1 MRNRRL
7 MLSAAAI
14 VAAGVGIVPGVANA
28 AGQDGAKGTGGPGAS
43 VPDLDLTEAKAKAYK
58 VETFSSPAAKT
69 VHPAAKG
76 GKQAAP
82 LAEGAAATEPTVGLE
97 GTATSAHGVQLQLAV
112 TSDPGTALGVLVE
125 WGDGSQVQVGAN
137 GPTNLTE
144 NHTYAKAGT
153 YTIKV
158 TLIDGSGG
166 GVRGTNETVFRT
178 AGNEFTPHA
187 PTRLLDTREGIGAA
201 KTKVP
206 AFGTARVKVAGA
218 AQIPAGVT
226 AVALNVTVTNP
237 AKAGHVRV
245 YAEGGDVPTTSNVN
259 YAPGQTVPN
268 MVIASVGESGYV
280 DIYNHGDGAIDLI
293 ADVTGYFS
301 KSAASGYSSLNPSR
315 VVDTREGLGTGKG
328 QVPGFGNF
336 STQITGRAGVPST
349 AKAVAL
355 NVTVTEP
362 QAAGHL
368 TVYPSGGSA
377 PTASNLNFTAGQTIA
392 NSVIVPIGSDG
403 KISVRNGA
411 GAGAHVVVD
420 VVGYYSPESESAL
433 IRSFPNRW
441 FDTREWDGP
450 LDGRNYIYGRVGGG
464 DPNVT
469 ALVLNATVTN
479 TASTGFL
486 TVSPDPNSWSAYEG
500 GWETLPTPPNS
511 SNLNWTPGKTVPN
524 LVQASSGVN
533 NVIDFWNMSY
543 QTTDL
548 VVDSFG
554 FYAKN

>member
-1 MRNRRL
+1 

-28 AGQDGAKGTGGPGAS
+28 AGQDGAKGTAGPGAS
-43 VPDLDLTEAKAKAYK
+43 VPDLDLTKAKNEAYGSA
-58 VETFSSPAAKT
+58 TFSSPASKT

-76 GKQAAP
+76 SKQAAP
-82 LAEGAAATEPTVGLE
+82 QTEGAAAAEPTVGLE
-97 GTATSAHGVQLQLAV
+97 AQATSAHAVALQMAV

-125 WGDGSQVQVGAN
+125 WGDGSSVQVGAN

-144 NHTYAKAGT
+144 NHSYAHAGT

-166 GVRGTNETVFRT
+166 GVRGTNQTVFRT
-178 AGNEFTPHA
+178 PGNDFTPHA

-206 AFGTARVKVAGA
+206 AFGIVRLKVGGA
-218 AQIPAGVT
+218 AKIPADAT

-245 YAEGGDVPTTSNVN
+245 YAEGDDQPTTSNVN

-268 MVIASVGESGYV
+268 MVITSVGDGGYV

-293 ADVTGYFS
+293 ADVTGYFT
-301 KSAASGYSSLNPSR
+301 KSPSNGYTSVNPSR

-328 QVPGFGNF
+328 SVPGFGSF
-336 STQITGRAGVPST
+336 STQIAGRAGVPST

-377 PTASNLNFTAGQTIA
+377 PTASNLNFTAGQTVA
-392 NSVIVPIGSDG
+392 NSVIVPIGPDG
-403 KISVRNGA
+403 RISVRNGG
-411 GAGAHVVVD
+411 GAGVHVVVD
-420 VVGYYSPESESAL
+420 VVGYYSPESASAL
-433 IRSFPNRW
+433 IRTTPDRW

-464 DPNVT
+464 DPHVT

-479 TASTGFL
+479 TAGTGFL
-486 TVSPDPNSWSAYEG
+486 TVSPDPNSWDAYQNK
-500 GWETLPTPPNS
+500 WATTPTPPNS

-524 LVQASSGVN
+524 LVQASSGSN
-533 NVIDFWNMSY
+533 NIIDFWNMSY
-543 QTTDL
+543 QNTDL
-548 VVDSFG
+548 VVDTFG
-554 FYAKN
+554 FYADN

>member
-1 MRNRRL
+1 
-7 MLSAAAI
+7 MLSTAAV
-14 VAAGVGIVPGVANA
+14 VAAGVGLVPGIASA
-28 AGQDGAKGTGGPGAS
+28 AGQDGGKGTGGSGVA
-43 VPDLDLTEAKAKAYK
+43 VPDLDLTEAKAKAYGS
-58 VETFSSPAAKT
+58 ETSSSPASKT

-82 LAEGAAATEPTVGLE
+82 QVEGAASAEPTVGLQAK
-97 GTATSAHGVQLQLAV
+97 TTSAHAVQL
-112 TSDPGTALGVLVE
+112 TMTFTTDPNASISSVIE
-125 WGDGSQVQVGAN
+125 WGDGSKSSTPAYPTVQ
-137 GPTNLTE
+137 TLD
-144 NHTYAKAGT
+144 HTYAKAGV
-153 YTIKV
+153 YTVKV
-158 TLIDGSGG
+158 SLIEGTTL
-166 GVRGTNETVFRT
+166 VGTNEIVVRT

-201 KTKVP
+201 KAKVP

-218 AQIPAGVT
+218 AQIPVGVT
-226 AVALNVTVTNP
+226 AVALNVTVTNTT
-237 AKAGHVRV
+237 KAGHVRV

-259 YAPGQTVPN
+259 YVPGQTVPN
-268 MVIASVGESGYV
+268 MVIASVIENGYV
-280 DIYNHGDGAIDLI
+280 DIYNHGDGAIDII

-301 KSAASGYSSLNPSR
+301 KSAASGYSSLTPSR
-315 VVDTREGLGTGKG
+315 IVDTREGLGTGKG
-328 QVPGFGNF
+328 QVPALGTFT
-336 STQITGRAGVPST
+336 TQVTGRAGVPAS

-362 QAAGHL
+362 NTAGHL
-368 TVYPSGGSA
+368 TVFPSGGSA
-377 PTASNLNFTAGQTIA
+377 PNSSNLNFSAGQTIA
-392 NSVIVPIGSDG
+392 NSVIVPVGPDG

-411 GAGAHVVVD
+411 WAGAHVVVD

-433 IRSFPNRW
+433 VRSFPERW

-450 LDGRNYIYGRVGGG
+450 LEGRGYIYGRVAGG

-469 ALVLNATVTN
+469 ALITNATVTN
-479 TASTGFL
+479 TAGTGFL

-500 GWETLPTPPNS
+500 GWDSWPTPPNS

-543 QTTDL
+543 QSTDL
-548 VVDSFG
+548 LVDTFG

>member
-1 MRNRRL
+1 M
-7 MLSAAAI
+7 
-14 VAAGVGIVPGVANA
+14 
-28 AGQDGAKGTGGPGAS
+28 S
-43 VPDLDLTEAKAKAYK
+43 VPDLDLTEAKAKAYQA
-58 VETFSSPAAKT
+58 ETSSSPASKT
-69 VHPAAKG
+69 VHPAVKA
-76 GKQAAP
+76 GKRAAP
-82 LAEGAAATEPTVGLE
+82 QSEGAPAAEPTVGLE
-97 GTATSAHGVQLQLAV
+97 ATSTSAHGVQLKLAV
-112 TSDPGTALGVLVE
+112 TSDPGTALGVRVE
-125 WGDGSQVQVGAN
+125 WGDGTQVQVGAN
-137 GPTNLTE
+137 GPTSLTE
-144 NHTYAKAGT
+144 NHTYAKAGI

-166 GVRGTNETVFRT
+166 GVRGTNQTVIRT

-187 PTRLLDTREGIGAA
+187 PTRLLDTREGIGAPQA
-201 KTKVP
+201 KVP
-206 AFGTARVKVAGA
+206 AFGHARLKVAEA

-237 AKAGHVRV
+237 TKAGHVRV
-245 YAEGGDVPTTSNVN
+245 YAEGADRPETSNVN

-268 MVIASVGESGYV
+268 MVIASVGESGHV
-280 DIYNHGDGAIDLI
+280 EIYNHGGGEIDLI

-301 KSAASGYSSLNPSR
+301 KSAASGYTALGPSR
-315 VVDTREGLGTGKG
+315 VVDTREGLGAGRG
-328 QVPGFGNF
+328 QVPGHGIL

-362 QAAGHL
+362 NSDGHL

-377 PTASNLNFTAGQTIA
+377 PTASNLNFTRGQTIA
-392 NSVIVPIGSDG
+392 NSVIVPIGPDG
-403 KISVRNGA
+403 RISVRNGA

-433 IRSFPNRW
+433 VRGGPQRW
-441 FDTREWDGP
+441 FDTRTEAEGP
-450 LDGRNYIYGRVGGG
+450 LEGRSYIYGRVRGG

-469 ALVLNATVTN
+469 ALITNATVTN
-479 TASTGFL
+479 TAGTGFL

-500 GWETLPTPPNS
+500 GWETRPIPPNS

-524 LVQASSGVN
+524 LVQASSGAN
-533 NVIDFWNMSY
+533 QVIDFWNMSY
-543 QTTDL
+543 QPTDL
-548 VVDSFG
+548 VVDTFG

>member
-1 MRNRRL
+1 MRNHRL

-14 VAAGVGIVPGVANA
+14 VAAGVGLVPGVANA
-28 AGQDGAKGTGGPGAS
+28 TGPDGAKGTGGPGVA
-43 VPDLDLTEAKAKAYK
+43 VPDLDLTEAKAKAYGA
-58 VETFSSPAAKT
+58 ETVSSPASKT

-76 GKQAAP
+76 SKLAAP
-82 LAEGAAATEPTVGLE
+82 QSERAAAADPTVELLAE
-97 GTATSAHGVQLQLAV
+97 ATSAHAVQLDMTFTTDPNASINAV
-112 TSDPGTALGVLVE
+112 IE
-125 WGDGSQVQVGAN
+125 WGDGEKSSTPAD
-137 GPTNLTE
+137 PTAQTL
-144 NHTYAKAGT
+144 NHTYAKAGV
-153 YTIKV
+153 YTVKV
-158 TLIDGSGG
+158 SLFEGATL
-166 GVRGTNETVFRT
+166 RGTNEVVFRT

-187 PTRLLDTREGIGAA
+187 PTRLLDTREGTGAP
-201 KTKVP
+201 KQKVP

-237 AKAGHVRV
+237 TKAGHVRV

-268 MVIASVGESGYV
+268 MVIATVGDNGYV

-301 KSAASGYSSLNPSR
+301 KSAASGYTSLDPSR
-315 VVDTREGLGTGKG
+315 VVDTREGLGTGRG
-328 QVPGFGNF
+328 PVAGFANF

-355 NVTVTEP
+355 NVTVTDT
-362 QAAGHL
+362 QADGHL
-368 TVYPSGGSA
+368 TVYPSGGQA

-392 NSVIVPIGSDG
+392 NSVIVPIGPDG

-433 IRSFPNRW
+433 IRSFPDRW
-441 FDTREWDGP
+441 FDTREDPDGP
-450 LDGRNYIYGRVGGG
+450 LDGRGYIYGRVGGG
-464 DPNVT
+464 DPDVT

-479 TASTGFL
+479 TAGTGFL
-486 TVSPDPNSWSAYEG
+486 TVSPDPNSWEAYQG
-500 GWETLPTPPNS
+500 GWDSWPTPPNS

-524 LVQASSGVN
+524 LVQGSGGVN

-543 QTTDL
+543 QPTDL
-548 VVDSFG
+548 VVDTFG